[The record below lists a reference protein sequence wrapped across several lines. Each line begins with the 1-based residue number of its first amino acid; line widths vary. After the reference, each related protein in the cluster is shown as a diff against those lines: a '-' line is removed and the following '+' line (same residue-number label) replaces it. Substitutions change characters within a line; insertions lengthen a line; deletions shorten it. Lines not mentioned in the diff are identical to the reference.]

1 MPSAC
6 AAGPQAL
13 EHISEAQAAPFLARV
28 IGCYSSLVEL
38 ENFAVMNYAGCGKI
52 LKKHDKVT
60 GFTTK
65 AQYMAK
71 VVDRLEWAS
80 YPRLLKMLEHVDGIY
95 RLVLSKLAT
104 DTRARFLGS
113 QEQSR
118 LVSLG
123 DMKRV
128 ASSEKLAV
136 MASAATG
143 LDAAAA
149 AAARTHMVI
158 PGSTGGSAAAPA
170 GPMSVTQR
178 TAELQRRA
186 AGDQSDS
193 DDDEPDR
200 EAATASAAGPTSP
213 GAPQTRVTPDDR
225 RQTELDIAAF
235 IAGVARTPMHGA
247 GLADPA
253 RHRSSSVPVAP
264 AFVASLP
271 MRAPTTIV
279 PPTVGFPSPVPS
291 MPASSSSSSSS
302 SAAAAASAAGLAA
315 RLDLA
320 QAAPPAAAS
329 VSGAGPALHPAAHG
343 RLTASLARAGLS
355 GEALPLVAAAC
366 SVAPGLA
373 PDYAAQA
380 LRQQPHVASDGP
392 RELARVGLAIQ
403 HAAHMHAAGGHPFG
417 SHGVAVLPFSGLM

>member
-1 MPSAC
+1 M
-6 AAGPQAL
+6 
-13 EHISEAQAAPFLARV
+13 
-28 IGCYSSLVEL
+28 EL

-80 YPRLLKMLEHVDGIY
+80 YPRLLKMLEHVDGAY
-95 RLVLSKLAT
+95 RSVLSKLAT
-104 DTRARFLGS
+104 DTRARLLGS

-118 LVSLG
+118 LASLG
-123 DMKRV
+123 EMKRV
-128 ASSEKLAV
+128 ASTEKLSV

-143 LDAAAA
+143 LDAVAAVA
-149 AAARTHMVI
+149 ASAHLGF
-158 PGSTGGSAAAPA
+158 PGSTGESVADPSR
-170 GPMSVTQR
+170 PMSVSRR

-193 DDDEPDR
+193 DDDEP
-200 EAATASAAGPTSP
+200 EKECSSTSAAGSKASP
-213 GAPQTRVTPDDR
+213 PAHVSADDR
-225 RQTELDIAAF
+225 RRTELDIAAF
-235 IAGVARTPMHGA
+235 IAGVARTPMHGL

-253 RHRSSSVPVAP
+253 RHRSSSVPAAP
-264 AFVASLP
+264 AFAASLP
-271 MRAPTTIV
+271 LRSPTTIV
-279 PPTVGFPSPVPS
+279 PPTVGFPPPILA
-291 MPASSSSSSSS
+291 ASVAPSSSS
-302 SAAAAASAAGLAA
+302 SAAAGLSA

-320 QAAPPAAAS
+320 RSGAPVAAS
-329 VSGAGPALHPAAHG
+329 SFAGAVAGFHPAVHG
-343 RLTASLARAGLS
+343 HLAASLARAGLS

-373 PDYAAQA
+373 PDFAAQA
-380 LRQQPHVASDGP
+380 LRQQPQVASDGP

-417 SHGVAVLPFSGLM
+417 SRGVAVLPYSGLM